1 MVDDVSLGEDGSR
14 DAALAPVGG
23 RSRMDVLQLID
34 RLEQLVSSGT
44 RLPLSSRTIIDE
56 QEFLDIIDQL
66 RVTVPEEIKQARRV
80 SQERERV
87 MLQAETEAEKI
98 LTSAQEQAARMLQE
112 DEVFRRAQDEA
123 ERLLSEA
130 EREAEDIRQ
139 GADDYAA
146 EVLTQV
152 EGELT
157 RLMAMTRNGRA
168 ALARAHHH
176 NDGSHAPGEVTT

>member
-1 MVDDVSLGEDGSR
+1 
-14 DAALAPVGG
+14 
-23 RSRMDVLQLID
+23 MDVLQLID

-87 MLQAETEAEKI
+87 MLQAESEADKI
-98 LTSAQEQAARMLQE
+98 INSAQEQAARMLQE
-112 DEVFRRAQDEA
+112 DELVRRAQDEA
-123 ERLLSEA
+123 ERLISDA
-130 EREAEDIRQ
+130 EREAADIRQ

-146 EVLTQV
+146 EVLAGL
-152 EGELT
+152 EDELT
-157 RLMAMTRNGRA
+157 RLLATTRKGRA
-168 ALARAHHH
+168 TLDRAHHR
-176 NDGSHAPGEVTT
+176 NDGSRLDGEPTS